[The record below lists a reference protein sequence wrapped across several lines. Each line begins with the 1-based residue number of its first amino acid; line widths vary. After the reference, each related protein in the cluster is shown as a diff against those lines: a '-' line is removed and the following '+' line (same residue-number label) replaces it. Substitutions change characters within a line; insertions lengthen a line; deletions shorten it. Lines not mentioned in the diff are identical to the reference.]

1 VGLNYV
7 RNPDSFNDK
16 SGAEIAAEGVSRWG
30 GAGILLDM
38 VQRTQKTYDIT
49 GNPVT
54 AMAGLAGPVGSDIGR
69 AASYGK
75 LGPIIGGRVPG
86 YGALS
91 AMSGE
96 TKEQYDKFFSDLE
109 KKEKR
114 LPYRKGGVVEIAG
127 ASEEPDERIDKVT
140 GRPYDSQAGEAFID
154 EEDRAERKQFVIG
167 GLSRAISREL
177 SPFVSELAKTILGET
192 KKNNVKVSQEGAVKV
207 AKNIEESYSST
218 DPDMPADLDDPDFR
232 EFIFTDTKQLLN
244 EKHDMGMGDMRVELP
259 QFIDKDNTLIM
270 GREFSKARGY
280 DDEQIKDFERSM
292 ELAEMFAMEGNNVMD
307 VSAHISQELD
317 TIGARALGTDWVS
330 KFDNIYKT
338 SAARY
343 DNRIVT
349 SKEVQELIDQF
360 TPEERKLAKKIF
372 SKMPRQALPLDQ
384 DGKLVP
390 MDYSIPDEQRLDNL
404 DKFLANSQEKNMV
417 YRSTASGFFNEFDE
431 AVNMPQETGL
441 HVGTKAQ
448 AERMALFRREDEDVY
463 DEDSGISSKKMSKRL
478 AEPLREG
485 ETPPPLAMTRGFI
498 RVETP
503 LLIED
508 MSFGTYSNATS
519 LFDSPSTMA
528 AITEAVLTQAPKLN
542 ATKFNNA
549 KQNLYEKV
557 LDFEAWQ
564 ETVTDGTLNK
574 KKMSEKDLLVERMKI
589 ADLNITFRKM
599 LEDQG
604 FDSIKYLNLA
614 DTPAEEETIN
624 AFSYILF
631 KPEQYKTQNA
641 VEFDPEDPRHN
652 FKHGGKVLT
661 VLKRRKAA

>member
-1 VGLNYV
+1 
-7 RNPDSFNDK
+7 
-16 SGAEIAAEGVSRWG
+16 
-30 GAGILLDM
+30 
-38 VQRTQKTYDIT
+38 
-49 GNPVT
+49 
-54 AMAGLAGPVGSDIGR
+54 
-69 AASYGK
+69 
-75 LGPIIGGRVPG
+75 
-86 YGALS
+86 
-91 AMSGE
+91 
-96 TKEQYDKFFSDLE
+96 
-109 KKEKR
+109 
-114 LPYRKGGVVEIAG
+114 
-127 ASEEPDERIDKVT
+127 
-140 GRPYDSQAGEAFID
+140 
-154 EEDRAERKQFVIG
+154 
-167 GLSRAISREL
+167 
-177 SPFVSELAKTILGET
+177 
-192 KKNNVKVSQEGAVKV
+192 
-207 AKNIEESYSST
+207 
-218 DPDMPADLDDPDFR
+218 
-232 EFIFTDTKQLLN
+232 
-244 EKHDMGMGDMRVELP
+244 
-259 QFIDKDNTLIM
+259 
-270 GREFSKARGY
+270 
-280 DDEQIKDFERSM
+280 
-292 ELAEMFAMEGNNVMD
+292 
-307 VSAHISQELD
+307 
-317 TIGARALGTDWVS
+317 
-330 KFDNIYKT
+330 
-338 SAARY
+338 
-343 DNRIVT
+343 
-349 SKEVQELIDQF
+349 
-360 TPEERKLAKKIF
+360 
-372 SKMPRQALPLDQ
+372 MPRQALPLDQ